1 MHIFS
6 ILLVIIGLIAL
17 ALSLVPLMAICRHET
32 GYRLGWRAMFALV
45 LGFILGYIFFCY
57 HLIFKAPTL
66 IDFILA
72 GIFAGGGVFVAL
84 VSRMTLA
91 SLNELQETALEH
103 ARQALHD
110 ELTGLPNRKSLMLT
124 LANTT
129 AASGRED
136 AHFAVIVMDLNG
148 FKEINDTLGHQAGD
162 LALKIIAPR
171 LSQQL
176 RVSDTICRMGG
187 DEFVVILPQVGEEQS
202 VLVAEKILAASA
214 ESMIIDSKTIAL
226 SISIGIAL
234 SPKHACD
241 GNTLLRYADIAMY
254 HAKQKKTGIEIHN
267 SKNYN
272 NFIDG
277 ISNIQ

>member
-6 ILLVIIGLIAL
+6 VFLVISGLIAL
-17 ALSLVPLMAICRHET
+17 VLSLIPLKTICRHET
-32 GYRLGWRAMFALV
+32 GYRLGWRAMFFLV
-45 LGFILGYIFFCY
+45 IGFILGYIFFCY
-57 HLIFKAPTL
+57 HLVFKTPTL

-72 GIFAGGGVFVAL
+72 GIFAGGGLFVAL

-124 LANTT
+124 LENTT

-136 AHFAVIVMDLNG
+136 PHFAVIVMDLNG

-171 LSQQL
+171 LSKQL
-176 RVSDTICRMGG
+176 RASDTICRMGG

-202 VLVAEKILAASA
+202 VLVAQKILAASA
-214 ESMIIDSKTIAL
+214 ETMVIESKTIAL
-226 SISIGIAL
+226 GISMGIAL
-234 SPKHACD
+234 APKHACD

-254 HAKQKKTGIEIHN
+254 QAKQKKTGIEVH
-267 SKNYN
+267 SPQNYK

-277 ISNIQ
+277 LSNIL